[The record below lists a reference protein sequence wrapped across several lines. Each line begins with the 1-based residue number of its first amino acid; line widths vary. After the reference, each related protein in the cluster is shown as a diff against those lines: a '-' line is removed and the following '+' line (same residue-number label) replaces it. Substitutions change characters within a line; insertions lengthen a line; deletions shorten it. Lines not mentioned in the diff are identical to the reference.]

1 MKNTFAHD
9 QECGLQGHLVCKNCT
24 GEKSPGQGD
33 AVLGTFSKWLR
44 GDVAGKMEE
53 RGRIV
58 EHPVGTL
65 KSRCGL
71 YRFLM
76 GGGLRNAG

>member
-1 MKNTFAHD
+1 
-9 QECGLQGHLVCKNCT
+9 
-24 GEKSPGQGD
+24 
-33 AVLGTFSKWLR
+33 
-44 GDVAGKMEE
+44 MEE

-76 GGGLRNAG
+76 GGGGGMPGEFNLMRMAYNLTWALEVPGAQKLEGYCAGWPEVGRKKLLI